1 MFWYIIQGNVIAGII
16 VATHCMVRN
25 EGGLEEQRK
34 EGERENQIIDV

>member
-1 MFWYIIQGNVIAGII
+1 MLLVAKTIIII